1 MCEFGF
7 KYLLCRVIMSYKK
20 DYAVMLDEQQCS
32 KWKSPFDFR
41 WRNILT
47 EGCRLSLNGRKGF
60 TIFKY
65 LCLTFNIIII
75 SCTSLLLAIIQF
87 GIIIKNNNNSVG
99 IIKRRIQYMT
109 RNRLHIMLIVSVVI
123 IMFKIIMSLIIR
135 PLITLFIVG

>member
-7 KYLLCRVIMSYKK
+7 KYLLCRVIMSFKK

-65 LCLTFNIIII
+65 LCSTFNIII
-75 SCTSLLLAIIQF
+75 SCTSLLLTIIQF

-109 RNRLHIMLIVSVVI
+109 RNRFYIILIVSVVI